1 MAAAFILITGFKS
14 FQTIDTNSRIK
25 AVFMYNF
32 ARYIDW
38 PSSYKDGPF
47 VIGVFGDSKVLSELK
62 KMAKMKKINSRP
74 LKVVQYERVGD
85 VGKCHILYIPKKYSD
100 EFNAINK
107 KLKSQSTLVITESKG
122 LLDKGAGVNF
132 VVVNNR
138 QKFELNKS
146 LLKKKKL
153 KVSNDL
159 EALAVTVK

>member
-1 MAAAFILITGFKS
+1 
-14 FQTIDTNSRIK
+14 
-25 AVFMYNF
+25 
-32 ARYIDW
+32 
-38 PSSYKDGPF
+38 

-62 KMAKMKKINSRP
+62 KMAKMKKINNRP
-74 LKVVQYERVGD
+74 LKVVQYESVGD
-85 VGKCHILYIPKKYSD
+85 VEKCHILYIPKKYSD
-100 EFNAINK
+100 RFNDINK
-107 KLKSQSTLVITESKG
+107 KLKSQSTLVITENEG

-159 EALAVTVK
+159 EALAITVK